1 VRDNRTVG
9 KATDLEDLFPQNDV
23 HFVNLPAAEEDL
35 QRLRT
40 GVFATAR
47 SGDRLLITSATS
59 GDFSWELVN
68 RLIVSEPALGID
80 SDLVEIVEE
89 GARLRNPDCTM
100 LLFPSLLD
108 DTSRLRDGRQYT
120 ENAVILARRD
130 VSLISDIADLAQGLR
145 TYRFIV
151 RGVVAADCNARRWRK
166 WRRFTRAYG
175 VCSDPEHPWPAI
187 DVLDEENARTGRA
200 RGRRDNT

>member
-1 VRDNRTVG
+1 VTEDRTVG
-9 KATDLEDLFPQNDV
+9 QENDLCDLFPQNDV
-23 HFVNLPAAEEDL
+23 YFVNLPAAEEDL
-35 QRLRT
+35 HRLRA

-68 RLIVSEPALGID
+68 RLIVSEPALGGD
-80 SDLVEIVEE
+80 SDQVEIVEE
-89 GARLRNPDCTM
+89 GDQLRNPDCTM

-108 DTSRLRDGRQYT
+108 DTSRLGDGRQYT

-130 VSLISDIADLAQGLR
+130 VSLISDIADLAQRLR
-145 TYRFIV
+145 TYRFTV
-151 RGVVAADCNARRWRK
+151 RGVVVADCNARRWRK
-166 WRRFTRAYG
+166 WRRFARAYG

-187 DVLDEENARTGRA
+187 DVLDEENARTGRT
-200 RGRRDNT
+200 RRRRNIS